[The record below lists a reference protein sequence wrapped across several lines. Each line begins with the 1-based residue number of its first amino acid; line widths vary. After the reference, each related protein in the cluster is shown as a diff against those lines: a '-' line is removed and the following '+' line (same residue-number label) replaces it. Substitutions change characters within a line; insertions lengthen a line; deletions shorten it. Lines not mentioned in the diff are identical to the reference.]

1 MVSNSTKQANNKPMN
16 SMSVKQALQITKLPN
31 LNKKKVKYF
40 ERQINK
46 PFDSAGD
53 CQWRNKALK

>member
-1 MVSNSTKQANNKPMN
+1 MN
-16 SMSVKQALQITKLPN
+16 SMSMKQALQNHKTAKFEYKR
-31 LNKKKVKYF
+31 LNIF
-40 ERQINK
+40 ESQINK

>member
-1 MVSNSTKQANNKPMN
+1 MN

>member
-1 MVSNSTKQANNKPMN
+1 M
-16 SMSVKQALQITKLPN
+16 SMKQALQNHKTAK
-31 LNKKKVKYF
+31 F
-40 ERQINK
+40 EYNFFFNIFESQINK